1 MGRQRRRAPAIC
13 TVLISAFA
21 LAACE
26 RAPGPDQA
34 KGAKERFDRIEKE
47 VKVLSDKL
55 DLANEQIAQ
64 LRGNLADLEF
74 QMGLV
79 SSRYKSTVLDP
90 GERGFSRLDTSVGSF
105 AIPIQDVAA
114 HADGVRVRLHV
125 GNLTTATVNGGTF
138 QAKWGPRQPS
148 LRDKD
153 FSRKYTEWSKSLR
166 DKRIDFLED
175 LKSGAWNDVT
185 LTLPGLPPAQFGH
198 LELSMETNKISLL
211 RSR

>member
-1 MGRQRRRAPAIC
+1 M
-13 TVLISAFA
+13 
-21 LAACE
+21 
-26 RAPGPDQA
+26 
-34 KGAKERFDRIEKE
+34 
-47 VKVLSDKL
+47 SDKL

-64 LRGNLADLEF
+64 LRGNPADLEF

-90 GERGFSRLDTSVGSF
+90 GEREFSRLDTSVGSF
-105 AIPIQDVAA
+105 ARPIQDVAA

-138 QAKWGPRQPS
+138 QAKWGPRRPS
-148 LRDKD
+148 PQAQD

-175 LKSGAWNDVT
+175 LKSGAWNNVT
-185 LTLPGLPPAQFGH
+185 LTLPGLSPAQFGH